1 MTDKHEKSVAELV
14 FDVSERTSTL
24 IREEVELAKA
34 EVTEKVT
41 KLLRGSAVGA
51 AAGVFAFLA
60 LILVMHG
67 IAWLLNEEVFGNF
80 WAGFFV
86 EAAFFLLVA
95 AAAGWFAYK
104 SVKAGSPPVPEQA
117 IAEAKRIRETIEG
130 EDTQPTMTPHTPTAT
145 GPATPTPPTP
155 DPGATPPPT
164 SPGAGR

>member
-1 MTDKHEKSVAELV
+1 VTDKNEKSVAELV
-14 FDVSERTSTL
+14 FDVSQSTSTL

-60 LILVMHG
+60 LILIMHG
-67 IAWLLNEEVFGNF
+67 IAWLLNEEVFDNF

-86 EAAFFLLVA
+86 EAAIFLLIA
-95 AAAGWFAYK
+95 AAAGWFAYR
-104 SVKAGSPPVPEQA
+104 SVKAGSPPVPDQA

-130 EDTQPTMTPHTPTAT
+130 EDTQPTMTPQAPTT
-145 GPATPTPPTP
+145 T
-155 DPGATPPPT
+155 DPLPPPP
-164 SPGAGR
+164 PGAGG

>member
-1 MTDKHEKSVAELV
+1 VTDKQEKSVAELV
-14 FDVSERTSTL
+14 FDVSERTSNL

-104 SVKAGSPPVPEQA
+104 SVQAGSPPVPEQA

-130 EDTQPTMTPHTPTAT
+130 EDTQPTMAPHAPSAT
-145 GPATPTPPTP
+145 EPPAAPGPDA
-155 DPGATPPPT
+155 PPPPS
-164 SPGAGR
+164 SPGEGR